1 MSFGAKLLHDES
13 RYERERRLLSNVS
26 SVGDLA
32 GVYDRHMV
40 DSELTCGAS
49 GPNSVQEIDSAQFG
63 FYASVGEGRSLKPVT
78 ESGGRSTKME

>member
-40 DSELTCGAS
+40 DSELTCGCQRAEFCA
-49 GPNSVQEIDSAQFG
+49 GNRFCAVRILRFGRRRAQLEACDGKRREINQ
-63 FYASVGEGRSLKPVT
+63 
-78 ESGGRSTKME
+78 ME